1 MSFSWSC
8 SVEAEVVSDSVLK
21 AYYVSFFSVYS
32 SAALHIKVIFQYTT
46 SALYTRCKI
55 TCTLRS
61 N

>member
-32 SAALHIKVIFQYTT
+32 SAALHIKVIFQYT
-46 SALYTRCKI
+46 LQHYIPDVK
-55 TCTLRS
+55 
-61 N
+61 